1 MTHPNGER
9 ADAGFTLLELL
20 IALALLA
27 TLTVML
33 TSAIYG
39 GRQLLTLVEREAAEP
54 SIAVTQAYLRKTIR
68 AMRPLRRSNLSAD
81 GPLIDGRSDSLHLV
95 TGYAPDGMHAG
106 DYEAVLKLVPSDKP
120 KSFHLTEVRR
130 LFRPGASNQVLAN
143 ASPEKSIVLL
153 RDVSGLH
160 VSYFGSQKNLEAPAW
175 ARTWQSGLSL
185 PAIVS
190 IEISYTDVDRK
201 IGVPLIVI
209 IEVAQ

>member
-1 MTHPNGER
+1 MMRSNGES
-9 ADAGFTLLELL
+9 ADSGFTLLELL

-54 SIAVTQAYLRKTIR
+54 SIAVTQAYLRKTIG

-120 KSFHLTEVRR
+120 DSFHLTEVRR
-130 LFRPGASNQVLAN
+130 MVEPGANIRAPAHDSLER
-143 ASPEKSIVLL
+143 SSILL
-153 RDVSGLH
+153 RDVSGIHLK
-160 VSYFGSQKNLEAPAW
+160 YFGLQSSSAAPFWAKN
-175 ARTWQSGLSL
+175 WQSDLSL
-185 PAIVS
+185 PAMVS
-190 IEISYTDVDRK
+190 VKITFRDIDRK
-201 IGVPLIVI
+201 IWPTLVI
-209 IEVAQ
+209 HAEAAQ